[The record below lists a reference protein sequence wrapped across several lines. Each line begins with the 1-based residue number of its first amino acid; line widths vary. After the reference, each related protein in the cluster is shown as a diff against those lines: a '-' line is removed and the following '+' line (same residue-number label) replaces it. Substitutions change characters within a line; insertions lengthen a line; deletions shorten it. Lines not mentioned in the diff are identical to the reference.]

1 MDLKLLILTF
11 QFIQIKARQRGRE
24 LSTELTHIGA
34 ALFDLLGK
42 ENDNQEKRNL
52 QVGRQME
59 SSNVNRIL
67 SNVISSANAKLTS
80 DKALL
85 DAALMER
92 QAVTSKI
99 ERKKAELERHKT
111 RLDTLQ
117 KIRFVFRTTN
127 VFLC

>member
-1 MDLKLLILTF
+1 M
-11 QFIQIKARQRGRE
+11 
-24 LSTELTHIGA
+24 
-34 ALFDLLGK
+34 GK

-67 SNVISSANAKLTS
+67 SNVISSANAKLAS

-99 ERKKAELERHKT
+99 DRKKAELERHKT

>member
-1 MDLKLLILTF
+1 MDLKLLMLTF
-11 QFIQIKARQRGRE
+11 QFIQVKARQRGRE

-67 SNVISSANAKLTS
+67 SNVISSANVKLAS

-117 KIRFVFRTTN
+117 KIRFVFGTTN
-127 VFLC
+127 IFLC

>member
-1 MDLKLLILTF
+1 MDLKLLLKF

-67 SNVISSANAKLTS
+67 SNVISSANVKLAS

-117 KIRFVFRTTN
+117 KIRFVFGTTN
-127 VFLC
+127 IFLC